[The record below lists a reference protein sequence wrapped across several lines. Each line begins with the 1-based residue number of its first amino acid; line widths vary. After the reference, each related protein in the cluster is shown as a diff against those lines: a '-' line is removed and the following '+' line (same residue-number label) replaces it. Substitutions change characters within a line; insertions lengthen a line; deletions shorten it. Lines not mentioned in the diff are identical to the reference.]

1 MAGSIAPEIGGQ
13 RLRQRV
19 PGGLMDEGYLCR
31 MRSMPA
37 PILSHAAT
45 AVLQA
50 VANGHQH
57 GFDVIAV
64 TGLASGTVYPALRRL
79 EEAGWLESRW
89 EEHLVA
95 QRELRPPRKYY
106 EVTAPGEVALAAA
119 LARYRSLAGR
129 GRARSRPL
137 RPPRPEGGRP

>member
-1 MAGSIAPEIGGQ
+1 MHK
-13 RLRQRV
+13 
-19 PGGLMDEGYLCR
+19 GYLCR
-31 MRSMPA
+31 MRVMTGPV
-37 PILSHAAT
+37 LSHAAT

-57 GFDVIAV
+57 GFDVIGV

-106 EVTAPGEVALAAA
+106 EITAPGVVALASA

-129 GRARSRPL
+129 GRARFRRL
-137 RPPRPEGGRP
+137 RPSRPEGSRP

>member
-1 MAGSIAPEIGGQ
+1 VRVRRCA
-13 RLRQRV
+13 RLV
-19 PGGLMDEGYLCR
+19 ETCAIMLCR
-31 MRSMPA
+31 MRLMSDPV
-37 PILSHAAT
+37 LSHAAT

-57 GFDVIAV
+57 GFNVIRV

-106 EVTAPGEVALAAA
+106 EVTASGEVALMAA
-119 LARYRSLAGR
+119 LARYRSLA
-129 GRARSRPL
+129 ARRRPRLRPL
-137 RPPRPEGGRP
+137 RRSRSEGGRP

>member
-1 MAGSIAPEIGGQ
+1 MYE
-13 RLRQRV
+13 R
-19 PGGLMDEGYLCR
+19 YLCR
-31 MRSMPA
+31 MRLMTA
-37 PILSHAAT
+37 TVLSHAST

-57 GFDVIAV
+57 GFDVIGV
-64 TGLASGTVYPALRRL
+64 TGLPSGTVYPALRRL

-89 EEHLVA
+89 EAHLVA

-106 EVTAPGEVALAAA
+106 QVTTPGEVALAAA

-129 GRARSRPL
+129 GRARARPL
-137 RPPRPEGGRP
+137 RPSRT

>member
-1 MAGSIAPEIGGQ
+1 MYA
-13 RLRQRV
+13 
-19 PGGLMDEGYLCR
+19 GYLCR
-31 MRSMPA
+31 MRLMTA
-37 PILSHAAT
+37 PVLSHAAT

-89 EEHLVA
+89 EKHLVA

-106 EVTAPGEVALAAA
+106 EMTTPGGVALATA
-119 LARYRSLAGR
+119 LARYRSLGRR
-129 GRARSRPL
+129 GRARSRSL
-137 RPPRPEGGRP
+137 RPSRT